1 MLELLRIPDLPVEL
15 RVNGLIVRSVH
26 TRWPHDSAVDF
37 EILITDPQI
46 GTFALSDA
54 CELETREDGSNWH
67 LVTLEQFAKTLAERS
82 KYFRRV
88 VLPSSSKVAEE
99 QLFDRLDDVDT
110 PHRKSSRLGELTGH
124 VECVKRVQQVL
135 YEARIPHQTAGTVF
149 VVPSV
154 SRTRI
159 VLRRASFEESKITS
173 AALVEPHSGHAIHLL
188 QLRP

>member
-1 MLELLRIPDLPVEL
+1 MRELLRIPDLPFEL
-15 RVNGLIVRSVH
+15 RVNGLLVRSVH
-26 TRWPHDSAVDF
+26 IRCTHCSAVDF

-46 GTFALSDA
+46 GTFALSDT
-54 CELETREDGSNWH
+54 CELETREDGSDWH

-82 KYFRRV
+82 KHFRSV
-88 VLPSSSKVAEE
+88 VLSSSSKVAEG
-99 QLFDRLDDVDT
+99 QLFDRLDDIDI

-124 VECVKRVQQVL
+124 VECVRRVQQVL

-154 SRTRI
+154 SRARI
-159 VLRRASFEESKITS
+159 VLRRAGFEESKITS
-173 AALVEPHSGHAIHLL
+173 AALVEPYSGCAIHLL